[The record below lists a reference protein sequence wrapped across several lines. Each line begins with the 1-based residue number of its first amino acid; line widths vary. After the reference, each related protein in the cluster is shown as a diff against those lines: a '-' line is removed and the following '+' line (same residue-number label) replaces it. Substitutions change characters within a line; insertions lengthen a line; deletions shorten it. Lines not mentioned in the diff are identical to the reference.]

1 MSPAAFFS
9 FTVLISSTGDML
21 NTDLILRRRLEWL
34 MQSMSAISSTLN
46 LSSPSYF
53 SKLFFRQFGIS
64 PKDFEKQCRDSD
76 RGGMA

>member
-1 MSPAAFFS
+1 MAPAPPCRPCHGQGPH
-9 FTVLISSTGDML
+9 VKRGQCGWLIQDGRYLISDICYMVGM
-21 NTDLILRRRLEWL
+21 
-34 MQSMSAISSTLN
+34 
-46 LSSPSYF
+46 SSPSYF